1 MNLNLSGSKNMG
13 TQSCTGTITKRARHV
28 HHKDCGCKYLTKTF
42 FHDHKGVPKRPWDK
56 KTSPWPFKYIC
67 NQTSDPL
74 WPLRKTQP
82 PKHRTINPTK
92 GALKNPLEKAMKA
105 VGFAETDLAAEC
117 PLPEAQAAKHRTK
130 RPIKGALKINS
141 ATPKKVVAFT
151 QIDPA
156 LCLETGKP
164 VPPTEDNQQARRRFR
179 VANDALHATKL
190 LADPIPEDKPLRG
203 PDPTEQEVIRF
214 RNHDLEVER
223 NLDVAKRNTFRED
236 WEAIERG
243 ALDFIVFMH
252 SRKSAAILRIRE
264 MVRFSVR
271 ENCLVGS
278 YTGDEMVFAKRA
290 AQPTFINPGRYKHPE
305 TAMSFP
311 QDSPAD
317 NGAGVADESDISSV
331 YD

>member
-1 MNLNLSGSKNMG
+1 MNLNLSGSRNMG
-13 TQSCTGTITKRARHV
+13 TQSCTGTITKRAPHV

-42 FHDHKGVPKRPWDK
+42 FHDHKGIPKRPWDN

-67 NQTSDPL
+67 NQTSDAL

-92 GALKNPLEKAMKA
+92 GALKNPLEKA
-105 VGFAETDLAAEC
+105 
-117 PLPEAQAAKHRTK
+117 AKHRTM

-151 QIDPA
+151 RMDAA
-156 LCLETGKP
+156 LCMETGKP
-164 VPPTEDNQQARRRFR
+164 VPPTENNQQARRRFSI
-179 VANDALHATKL
+179 ANDALHATKL
-190 LADPIPEDKPLRG
+190 LADPRPEEKPLRG
-203 PDPTEQEVIRF
+203 PDPTKREAIRF

-223 NLDVAKRNTFRED
+223 NLDVAKRNTFREN

-252 SRKSAAILRIRE
+252 STKSAAILRIRE

-278 YTGDEMVFAKRA
+278 YTGDEMAFAEPA
-290 AQPTFINPGRYKHPE
+290 VQPTFIHPGRYKNPE

-317 NGAGVADESDISSV
+317 NGVGVADESDISSV